1 MVIYKKVRHVKP
13 NFFYALA
20 LLEMVFR
27 FRYTAYP
34 RHKSESS
41 SATSHPSPIGVLL
54 PVPPSS
60 DVSGGGGPPL
70 LGPAFLARV
79 MYCFLA
85 NSSAEIP
92 PWSCDATVETV
103 PVATRMGAVE

>member
-1 MVIYKKVRHVKP
+1 MP
-13 NFFYALA
+13 NFFYALV

-41 SATSHPSPIGVLL
+41 SATSQPSPIGIGVSP

-70 LGPAFLARV
+70 PGPAFLARV